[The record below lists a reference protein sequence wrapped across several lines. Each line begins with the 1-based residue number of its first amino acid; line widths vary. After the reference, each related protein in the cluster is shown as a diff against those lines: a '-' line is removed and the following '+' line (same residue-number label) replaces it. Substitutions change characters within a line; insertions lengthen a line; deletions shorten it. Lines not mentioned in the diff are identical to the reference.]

1 MVKLIS
7 LLLLLLSELLL
18 PLYKPVVLKDMVQ
31 LSQIN
36 MNAPAG
42 QATNNGFIKTVP
54 IRAGNMI
61 PGAKET
67 ATMRSQAGL
76 YITSFC
82 GIAR

>member
-18 PLYKPVVLKDMVQ
+18 PLYRPLLLKDMVQ

-42 QATNNGFIKTVP
+42 QATNNGFIKAVP
-54 IRAGNMI
+54 VRAGDI
-61 PGAKET
+61 TPGTKGM